1 MMKTTSWKLELKA
14 VHHVMALFEGGL
26 STAVDLF
33 LSLFFFDDDDENL
46 FFFNRTPGSDKCHV

>member
-46 FFFNRTPGSDKCHV
+46 FFF